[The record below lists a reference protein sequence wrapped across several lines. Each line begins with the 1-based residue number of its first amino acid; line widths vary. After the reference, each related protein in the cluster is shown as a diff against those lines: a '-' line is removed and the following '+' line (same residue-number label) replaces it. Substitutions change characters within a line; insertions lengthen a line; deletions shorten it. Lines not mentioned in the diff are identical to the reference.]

1 MQTQTAKYRII
12 EGNKPFLISA
22 PHVYAHKR
30 PTLVGVY
37 KQGEPITDLI
47 CQKICK
53 DIDST
58 GIFLT
63 EEVEYDPNF
72 FKIADNPYKEEIRK
86 IVKDKKVKLFL
97 DIHGLNDQHQYDV
110 GIYYLSRFG
119 KSKRI
124 ARELRKAL
132 DKGELRGISIQI
144 FRFPENDQETIS
156 EVIASK
162 SRVPALQIEV
172 ARYIREDEI
181 LRASLI
187 ENISD
192 FLNSY

>member
-1 MQTQTAKYRII
+1 MQIQTTQYQII
-12 EGNKPFLISA
+12 EGNSPFLISA

-30 PTLVGVY
+30 STLVGTY
-37 KQGEPITDLI
+37 KQGEPITDVI
-47 CQKICK
+47 SQKICK
-53 DIDST
+53 ATDSM

-63 EEVEYDPNF
+63 EEIEYDPNF
-72 FKIADNPYKEEIRK
+72 FKVKENPYKDKVRE
-86 IVKDKKVKLFL
+86 IVKDKKVELFL

-132 DKGELRGISIQI
+132 DKGELKGISIQI
-144 FRFPENDQETIS
+144 FRFPENDQETLS

-162 SRVPALQIEV
+162 SRVPALQMEV
-172 ARYIREDEI
+172 ARYIREDER

-187 ENISD
+187 ENISN